1 MNLPFNDHPELEFM
15 MGKRSELL
23 KLIKKVM
30 VMLQFAIKLERL
42 EIFLAHNLSIL
53 LSSLNFALMVLALSR
68 VPIVGVDHAFLISS
82 KQEG

>member
-1 MNLPFNDHPELEFM
+1 M
-15 MGKRSELL
+15 
-23 KLIKKVM
+23 
-30 VMLQFAIKLERL
+30 ERL

-68 VPIVGVDHAFLISS
+68 FPIEGVDQALLINS